1 MKFKINT
8 SNITVGQ
15 RIKNFKELCSALHI
29 PEKYQTCGGKQR
41 QSLLKDIQRYMKYE
55 RSGQAYIIQEIY
67 EMPIPKIDNRVRGI
81 YLDNIEPLLYCILYE
96 DSQHNGHRN
105 AKKKKC
111 VKTMLQ
117 WYQAVGL
124 CNLKYKDS
132 TSSNKFFKDM
142 NIEYFYRNHFYFTID
157 GKMKQILY
165 SSLNSLKK
173 RKIIDYNEKLEL
185 YFTDYTH
192 EIASQK
198 SEAIIRSMEQD
209 LVKEK
214 GVANMYQLKIVGKTR
229 GFYNKIVERLREKAK
244 TDNNYFEFYNLSFYY
259 KVIEISY
266 SPAIITEHFKQLQM
280 KNFNKEQTLLN
291 NNKNFVISLKEYFR
305 TKSSLPLSEEQHNS
319 IIDELISI
327 QKEGYK
333 KVDLISFGC
342 SKGCQK
348 NIFNE

>member
-67 EMPIPKIDNRVRGI
+67 ETPIPKIDNRVRGI

-142 NIEYFYRNHFYFTID
+142 NIEYFYRNF
-157 GKMKQILY
+157 
-165 SSLNSLKK
+165 
-173 RKIIDYNEKLEL
+173 
-185 YFTDYTH
+185 
-192 EIASQK
+192 
-198 SEAIIRSMEQD
+198 
-209 LVKEK
+209 LV
-214 GVANMYQLKIVGKTR
+214 
-229 GFYNKIVERLREKAK
+229 
-244 TDNNYFEFYNLSFYY
+244 
-259 KVIEISY
+259 
-266 SPAIITEHFKQLQM
+266 
-280 KNFNKEQTLLN
+280 
-291 NNKNFVISLKEYFR
+291 
-305 TKSSLPLSEEQHNS
+305 
-319 IIDELISI
+319 
-327 QKEGYK
+327 
-333 KVDLISFGC
+333 
-342 SKGCQK
+342 
-348 NIFNE
+348 